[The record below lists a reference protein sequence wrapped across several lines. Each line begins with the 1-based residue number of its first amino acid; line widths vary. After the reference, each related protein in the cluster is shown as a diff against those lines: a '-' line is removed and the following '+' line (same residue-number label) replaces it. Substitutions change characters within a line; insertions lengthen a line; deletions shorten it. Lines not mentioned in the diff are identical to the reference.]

1 MIRIFAITLLTV
13 VGAAAGDLSDLK
25 VFPPDV
31 NLTSKNDRQ
40 SVVVQAIYSDGVTR
54 DVTTEATVAVA
65 DKALA
70 KLDQNTLHP
79 LADGKTTLDVK
90 FGGRSVSVP
99 LLITNSKTERSVSF
113 KLDVVPTFAKA
124 GCNSGSCHGSARGK
138 DGFRL
143 SLFGFDPDGDYY
155 RLTRENIGR
164 RINLAI
170 PEESLILD
178 KGLGIVQHTGGERFK
193 PDSELYNTILTWL
206 KDGAPND
213 GTNVA
218 KVVAVDIMPR
228 EAVLAGTGAV
238 QRLTVR
244 AKYSDGTDRDVTS
257 LAVFMSNNDV
267 AAKVSETGVI
277 TAAGRGEAFVMARF
291 AAFTVGSQVIV
302 IPKDV
307 PYRFPADVA
316 ANNYVDEL
324 VHAKLKKLRI

>member
-1 MIRIFAITLLTV
+1 MRRLWKSDCNWSADSLSARGQPVRAPILLLLATLAA
-13 VGAAAGDLSDLK
+13 GAADLSDLT

-31 NLTSKNDRQ
+31 NLTTRNDRQ

-54 DVTTEATVAVA
+54 DVTAEASLAIA

-70 KLDQNTLHP
+70 KLDKNTLHP
-79 LADGKTTLDVK
+79 VADGKTTLDVK
-90 FGGRSVSVP
+90 FAGRNVSVP
-99 LLITNSKTERSVSF
+99 VVVTNAKTERSVSF
-113 KLDVVPTFAKA
+113 KLDVIPSFAKA

-213 GTNVA
+213 GTNVP
-218 KVVAVDIMPR
+218 KVVAVDIMPKA
-228 EAVLAGTGAV
+228 AVLAGTGAV

-267 AAKVSETGVI
+267 AAKVSETGLI
-277 TAAGRGEAFVMARF
+277 TAANRGEAFVMARF
-291 AAFTVGSQVIV
+291 AAFTVGSQV
-302 IPKDV
+302 
-307 PYRFPADVA
+307 
-316 ANNYVDEL
+316 
-324 VHAKLKKLRI
+324 